1 MKLITVISILSIFIN
16 TSFASVNE
24 NVLMKKMN
32 TDINIFNKF
41 INFKNKYNKHYDT
54 YDELFNSYY
63 NFVDN
68 YNFVTNYNSTTHT
81 LEMNEYS
88 DMSTDQFVNY
98 KKLSKLF
105 KLQSPKTSQCTEF
118 KSTTTS
124 LPDSI
129 DWRGKA
135 VTSVKNQ
142 GQCGSC
148 WSFSSAGAMEGAY
161 AVATG
166 ELIDISEQQLMDCSW
181 KYGDFGC
188 SGGLMD
194 NAFEYAIDNGM
205 CLEED
210 VPYLGENHKCN
221 EMPLCDAVA
230 YFSSCF
236 DVTPNDQVHLKE
248 AVSFQP
254 VSVAIEAD
262 TRVFQFYSSGIID
275 SSDCGTNLDHGVL
288 VVGYGEDN
296 GNKYWIVKNSWGSD
310 WGESGYVRIARSES
324 SNDPGI
330 CGIAMQPSYIVS
342 YT

>member
-1 MKLITVISILSIFIN
+1 MKLISVISILSIFIN

-24 NVLMKKMN
+24 FVLMKHMN
-32 TDINIFNKF
+32 IDIDVFHKF
-41 INFKNKYNKHYDT
+41 VNFKNKYNKDYKT
-54 YDELFNSYY
+54 YDEIFNSYY

-68 YNFVTNYNSTTHT
+68 YNFIKNYNSTTHT

-88 DMSTDQFVNY
+88 DMSSDQFVNL
-98 KKLSKLF
+98 KRLSKIF
-105 KLQSPKTSQCTEF
+105 KLQSLKATRCNEF
-118 KSTTTS
+118 TSTTNS
-124 LPDSI
+124 LPESI
-129 DWRGKA
+129 DWREKA
-135 VTSVKNQ
+135 VTSVKDQ

-148 WSFSSAGAMEGAY
+148 WSFSSAGAMEGAH

-166 ELIDISEQQLMDCSW
+166 ELLDISEQQLMDCSW

-205 CLEED
+205 CLEKD
-210 VPYLGENHKCN
+210 VPYLGENKKCN
-221 EMPLCDAVA
+221 EMPTCNIVA

-275 SSDCGTNLDHGVL
+275 SSDCGTQLDHGVL
-288 VVGYGEDN
+288 IVGYGEDN

-310 WGESGYVRIARSES
+310 WGEDGYVRIARSEN